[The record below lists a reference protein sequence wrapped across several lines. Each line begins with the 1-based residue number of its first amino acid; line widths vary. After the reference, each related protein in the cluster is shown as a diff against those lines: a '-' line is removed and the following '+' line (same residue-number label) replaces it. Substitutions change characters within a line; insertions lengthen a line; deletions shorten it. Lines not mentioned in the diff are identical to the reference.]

1 MVVLFLLSLKLNYE
15 KDLYILLILVFGCEQ
30 DEIPIQPSSSEL
42 QSFQIEMESDYKY
55 QVYYNLEN
63 NIVVK
68 QNLKT
73 EWDLAFES
81 SEDGGK

>member
-15 KDLYILLILVFGCEQ
+15 DFIHTSNFSICCEQ

-63 NIVVK
+63 NIVVNK
-68 QNLKT
+68 I
-73 EWDLAFES
+73 
-81 SEDGGK
+81 